1 MEHRGGRLLLRD
13 QRRLIGR
20 ICILICLEQWVE
32 FQEVDIG
39 KYFKTVMF
47 FFFSQVISLKEENG
61 DTVSNLW
68 LHIVT

>member
-1 MEHRGGRLLLRD
+1 MEHQGREQLLLRN

-20 ICILICLEQWVE
+20 ICILICHEQWVE

-47 FFFSQVISLKEENG
+47 FFFFQVISLKEENG
-61 DTVSNLW
+61 DTVSNYGFR
-68 LHIVT
+68 